1 MRKMARIGAVVGLC
15 VASCAQAQ
23 STELAQ
29 KLEKAARS
37 GNGEASYHLGMLYNN
52 GIGVAQDAKRAFAH
66 FTQAADAGDP
76 LGAYKVGCYY
86 AGQFEGVVAVDEE
99 QALGH
104 KLKAAEA
111 GYKLAQ
117 VDVGIAYARREDYGS
132 ALKWFEAAARQG
144 DAQSLYNLSVFYKDG
159 LGAAPSRPKSYAFF
173 RLAHIA
179 ARGSVSEGAQKQLDE
194 MAAAMNPQE
203 RSEAQRIAASWV
215 TGPTPLTRLA
225 AAGLD
230 RAQAVAG
237 RSR

>member
-1 MRKMARIGAVVGLC
+1 MRTLVTITAVAGLC
-15 VASCAQAQ
+15 LASCAEAQ
-23 STELAQ
+23 SAELTQ

-37 GNGEASYHLGMLYNN
+37 GDSEANYHLGMIYNN
-52 GIGVAQDAKRAFAH
+52 GLGVTQDAKRAFAY
-66 FTQAADAGDP
+66 FKQAAEAGDP

-86 AGQFEGVVAVDEE
+86 AGQFEGVVAVDQE
-99 QALGH
+99 QALRY

-117 VDVGIAYARREDYGS
+117 LDVGIIYAQRKDYGP
-132 ALKWFEAAARQG
+132 ALKWFEAAGKQG

-159 LGAAPSRPKSYAFF
+159 LGTASSRPRTHAFF

-179 ARGSVSEGAQKQLDE
+179 ARGNVSDGAQKQLEE
-194 MAAAMNPQE
+194 MGAAMSPDE
-203 RSEAQRIAASWV
+203 RAEAERIAASWV

-230 RAQAVAG
+230 RAQAVAAK
-237 RSR
+237 SR